1 MNSNDRGQ
9 VILFQTEDGQTRLEV
24 QLQNETV
31 WLTIDQMAEL
41 FQRNRSTVSRHIK
54 KIFEDGELSKDTTC
68 AKFACVVNR
77 GIRGMIDDVLDFYKL
92 NMIISVGY
100 RVHSHCG
107 TQFRK
112 TSSISLRLNRND

>member
-9 VILFQTEDGQTRLEV
+9 VILFQTEDG
-24 QLQNETV
+24 
-31 WLTIDQMAEL
+31 EL
-41 FQRNRSTVSRHIK
+41 C
-54 KIFEDGELSKDTTC
+54 KDTTC

-77 GIRGMIDDVLDFYKL
+77 GIRGMIDDVIDFYNL
-92 NMIISVGY
+92 DMIISVGY